1 MTNRQQ
7 GAMTALEE
15 TAQSLI
21 AAAHAVGSASDYEQG
36 RLMGYYEAL
45 STLLNQCDVM
55 GIAPTDLHLGADFSA
70 EAVLAPLRNVA
81 G

>member
-1 MTNRQQ
+1 MNEPQ

-21 AAAHAVGSASDYEQG
+21 AAAHAVGSASDYDQG

-45 STLLNQCDVM
+45 STLLNQCEVL
-55 GIAPTDLHLGADFSA
+55 GIAPADLHLGADFRA
-70 EAVLAPLRNVA
+70 ETMLAPKQSA
-81 G
+81 